1 MSTGVVADGRL
12 VAKPFVTPAAIVV
25 TENYIVM
32 LIYDENSE
40 PPFVA
45 ACQPFNANVLL
56 MENSFSFPFSF
67 SFSSS
72 SSPSFPLSPVRI
84 SLVGHHIARAR
95 IRTIQFENCSRLSIK
110 FDDLI
115 PLHRNSSGYDA
126 TYVDYLFT
134 PRDEREREKKVSMKS
149 KKLERC
155 FQEFRREYFRRSM
168 NLQPLFNG
176 VHP

>member
-40 PPFVA
+40 PAFVA

-67 SFSSS
+67 SFSFSSS
-72 SSPSFPLSPVRI
+72 SSPPSPSFLFSNFVDDTRDNT
-84 SLVGHHIARAR
+84 RMEQR
-95 IRTIQFENCSRLSIK
+95 
-110 FDDLI
+110 FD
-115 PLHRNSSGYDA
+115 
-126 TYVDYLFT
+126 
-134 PRDEREREKKVSMKS
+134 
-149 KKLERC
+149 
-155 FQEFRREYFRRSM
+155 
-168 NLQPLFNG
+168 
-176 VHP
+176 